1 MIIPVRCFSCGKVS
15 DEHPIPPSPSQTKK
29 ETNNS
34 REQVVG
40 DLWTRYIKLIE
51 LPADGS
57 EGMGEGYVI
66 SSHKTKISQ

>member
-15 DEHPIPPSPSQTKK
+15 VHPTNRPISTRDQD
-29 ETNNS
+29 TNNLP
-34 REQVVG
+34 RKQVVG